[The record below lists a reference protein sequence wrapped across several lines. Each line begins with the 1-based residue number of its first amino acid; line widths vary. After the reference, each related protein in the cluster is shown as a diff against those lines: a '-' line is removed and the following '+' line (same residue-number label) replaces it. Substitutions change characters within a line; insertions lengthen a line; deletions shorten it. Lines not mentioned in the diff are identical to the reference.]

1 MARKQL
7 FTLLLSFWCIVA
19 LAQPRN
25 VVTASGASFN
35 NSSGYISYTIGECIS
50 NTLSSST
57 GILTQGFLQT
67 GLPKST
73 HGVPVLNLPEIEISV
88 FPNPVKYQ
96 LVLQTGDP
104 QGLHYMLYD
113 VRGGLI
119 ERGQVFNERTEIDF
133 TALEPAVYILRV
145 TDNREVVRLFQIVTQ

>member
-7 FTLLLSFWCIVA
+7 FTLLLSFWCICA
-19 LAQPRN
+19 LAQPRD
-25 VVTASGASFN
+25 VVSASGASFN
-35 NSSGYISYTIGECIS
+35 NSSGYITYTIGECIS
-50 NTLSSST
+50 TTLSSST
-57 GILTQGFLQT
+57 VILTQGFLQT

-145 TDNREVVRLFQIVTQ
+145 TDNREFVRLFQIVKQ